1 MKDWV
6 KAVEDSKDCIRLN
19 PQFVKGYYRLAIA
32 QLELEDYDLAQATIK
47 QGLALDA
54 NNNQLLKVLRTIK
67 QKKKAATTAV
77 YAPQKKLD
85 TATSRELRDLQV
97 QNFQTSKEYNAV
109 QANLGKTQREFKMY
123 KVTLDELEANPSTG
137 GYYRS
142 IGKIFMKSTRDR
154 VLEHLKSTMEGEQK
168 KEIDLTQKMEYLE
181 RRIKSQEQNMQE
193 LVSSGE

>member
-6 KAVEDSKDCIRLN
+6 KAVEDAKDCIRLN